1 MKREQVIELA
11 RKAGIETH
19 ERKGQIRF
27 GIDVIGG
34 DDSSEKFGRFAAM
47 VEQATLERA
56 AQRLSEIASKAE
68 ADNVLEQNH
77 MQHTIN
83 GVATH
88 AMRAAERAIRAL
100 SKEQQ

>member
-34 DDSSEKFGRFAAM
+34 DDSSEKFERFAAL
-47 VEQATLERA
+47 VEQAALERA
-56 AQRLSEIASKAE
+56 AFECAAIAGRHGQLAKNDW
-68 ADNVLEQNH
+68 ADEDFLRFVGAKESALECS
-77 MQHTIN
+77 I
-83 GVATH
+83 
-88 AMRAAERAIRAL
+88 AIRAL